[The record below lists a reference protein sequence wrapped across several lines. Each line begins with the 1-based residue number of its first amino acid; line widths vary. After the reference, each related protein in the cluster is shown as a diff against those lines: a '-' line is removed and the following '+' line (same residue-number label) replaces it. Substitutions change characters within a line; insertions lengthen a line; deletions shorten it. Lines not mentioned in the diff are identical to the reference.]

1 MQFILLAAAIFY
13 PLNAYGHIGPGL
25 GIGTIGAVL
34 GILGSLVLALIAIIW
49 YPLKRLFKKKRNRN
63 NDASN

>member
-1 MQFILLAAAIFY
+1 
-13 PLNAYGHIGPGL
+13 LNAYAYIGPGL